1 MSQVKVKNIKHATI
15 QVVGNKI
22 RGEGLS
28 AASVLADVSGSR
40 EFLTKLI
47 EKSFMMDDLKCFSY
61 IETVE
66 LNPVYQFVSKM
77 FDDEKS
83 FLKQSVN
90 IATFLYDQS
99 MHSNIRS
106 GELFVLHLDCEYKK
120 EEVEA
125 IAILKS
131 ERKDPFLATDNDGRE
146 ISVRTIYGTGL
157 KGLDKGCLILNI
169 DREKGYVVGTVDNTN
184 NGNDAQYWTDS
195 FLHVS
200 DCDDD
205 FHQTE
210 RLTEMLTGFT
220 KQLAEESAFDG
231 AIMAKKATE
240 VLKSG
245 EMVAVDELANVI
257 CQNKEQK
264 AAFETY
270 RKDFESEHGGFVEAV
285 NVVAKAASRKPVSRM
300 NVLKIGNKFEVK
312 VLSSEAKIE
321 QGFDEEK
328 GMKYYKLFYQSEK

>member
-1 MSQVKVKNIKHATI
+1 MSQVKIRNIKQATI
-15 QVVGNKI
+15 QVVGNKT

-28 AASVLADVSGSR
+28 AASVLADVSGSS

-77 FDDEKS
+77 FDDGKS

-99 MHSNIRS
+99 IHPNIRS
-106 GELFVLHLDCEYKK
+106 GELYVLHLDCEYDE

-146 ISVRTIYGTGL
+146 ISVRTIYGTGM
-157 KGLDKGCLILNI
+157 KGLDKGCLVLNI
-169 DREKGYVVGTVDNTN
+169 DREKGYVLGTVDNTN
-184 NGNDAQYWTDS
+184 NGSDAQYWTDS

-200 DCDDD
+200 DCEDDY
-205 FHQTE
+205 HQTE
-210 RLTEMLTGFT
+210 RLTDMLAGFA
-220 KQLAEESAFDG
+220 KQVAEESEAE
-231 AIMAKKATE
+231 AAVMAKKATYM
-240 VLKSG
+240 LKSR
-245 EMVAVDELANVI
+245 ETLAMSDLADVI
-257 CQNKEQK
+257 CQNEEQK
-264 AAFETY
+264 QEFEDY
-270 RKDFESEHGGFVEAV
+270 RKSFEEENGALNDEVKLVKKAV
-285 NVVAKAASRKPVSRM
+285 NYKPVSRM
-300 NVLKIGNKFEVK
+300 NVLKIGTDFEVK
-312 VLSSEAKIE
+312 VLNPEARIE
-321 QGFDEEK
+321 QGEDK
-328 GMKYYKLFYQSEK
+328 NGKWWKLYS